1 MVLCGNII
9 LHDLDSLF
17 LFIFQLCEKYYT
29 LSELEGIIDAAITK
43 MPADYM
49 INPFLEEHRAEV
61 KGMLL
66 TEYDEVATM
75 KEA

>member
-1 MVLCGNII
+1 MTQYRNDRPNQVRKAKN
-9 LHDLDSLF
+9 
-17 LFIFQLCEKYYT
+17 EV
-29 LSELEGIIDAAITK
+29 ELEGIIDAAITK

>member
-1 MVLCGNII
+1 MTQYRNDRPNQVRKAKN
-9 LHDLDSLF
+9 
-17 LFIFQLCEKYYT
+17 EE
-29 LSELEGIIDAAITK
+29 ELEGVIDAAITK